1 MMMLIEIKEVL
12 RNNLEKNLRIN
23 KMKPIKLQEKNVP
36 NKENTSKMKSKQEE
50 FVLKRLT
57 TLLMFS
63 REIVKEVSLT

>member
-1 MMMLIEIKEVL
+1 
-12 RNNLEKNLRIN
+12 
-23 KMKPIKLQEKNVP
+23 MKPIKLQEKNVP
-36 NKENTSKMKSKQEE
+36 NKENTSKMKLKQEE